1 MNCFIINKLNDYFND
16 YNMDELVYEI
26 HNYYK
31 YNRMNNMYSNKRVK
45 YSNPININYII
56 NDIIYNLNC
65 LDGEFKGDYD
75 MLFDM
80 DEFVYKLNQIQ

>member
-1 MNCFIINKLNDYFND
+1 MNCFIINKLNNYFND

-31 YNRMNNMYSNKRVK
+31 YNKMNMNSNKRIK
-45 YSNPININYII
+45 YSNPVNINYII
-56 NDIIYNLNC
+56 NDINYNLNC

-75 MLFDM
+75 MLFDI